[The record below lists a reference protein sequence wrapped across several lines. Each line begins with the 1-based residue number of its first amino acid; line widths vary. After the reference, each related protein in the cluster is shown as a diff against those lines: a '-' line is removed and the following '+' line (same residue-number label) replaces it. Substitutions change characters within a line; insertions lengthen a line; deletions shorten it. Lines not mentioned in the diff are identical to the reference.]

1 MWIRCRC
8 LHRGRRALSRDLPLH
23 ALLPCRVCVHVAV
36 RARCVAARDAHA
48 YARGGHAP
56 AVRRRSA
63 CCVSRREQHGTLD
76 CGGRRPLPARVTR
89 QGALDAALPVPR
101 KAAGKIQGR
110 RAQLDLRNDD
120 DKGEDSACPRA
131 GARRMPDIFILAP
144 HAALAKCPVVYV
156 RLQKACQRCGFCK
169 LSDIRNCSSYEPNA
183 AAPASATAWSC
194 SPDPPLTPMAP
205 TTLPLF
211 LSGMPP
217 AKIITLP
224 PFDA

>member
-1 MWIRCRC
+1 MRIRCRC
-8 LHRGRRALSRDLPLH
+8 LHHERRAVSHGWPLH
-23 ALLPCRVCVHVAV
+23 ALLPCHVCVHVAAH
-36 RARCVAARDAHA
+36 ARCVAARDAHA
-48 YARGGHAP
+48 YERCAHAP
-56 AVRRRSA
+56 AVRRHSA
-63 CCVSRREQHGTLD
+63 CCASRREQRRTLD
-76 CGGRRPLPARVTR
+76 GGGRRLLPAPVTKR
-89 QGALDAALPVPR
+89 GAASLPVPHR
-101 KAAGKIQGR
+101 ARGKIQGR
-110 RAQLDLRNDD
+110 RAQLDLRNVD

-131 GARRMPDIFILAP
+131 GTRRMPDIFILAP

-156 RLQKACQRCGFCK
+156 RLQKACQRCGFCR

-205 TTLPLF
+205 TTLPPF